1 MKLITLMTD
10 FGQRDGYTGIMKG
23 VILRIAPDAQFVDL
37 THEIPPQNVL
47 QGALVWSR
55 SCSFFPE
62 GAIHVGVVDPGVGT
76 ARRPIAARIGTA
88 TYVCPDNGLITLIL
102 ESAEA
107 AGEPVELVELN
118 QPRFWLPEVSNVF
131 HGRDIFAPVAAHL
144 ANGVPLREVGHPID
158 NPVRKHPPTP
168 QQLPHGWRGE
178 VVEIDH
184 FGNLGTNLAP
194 EHLQGAQ
201 TIRFKIAGQEIHGL
215 SRTFGDRTPGELT
228 ALIDSSG
235 MLAVAVVNG
244 SAARKMG
251 VEVGEPVE
259 VHLVD

>member
-10 FGQRDGYTGIMKG
+10 FGQRDGYTGVMKG
-23 VILRIAPDAQFVDL
+23 VILRIAPDAQFVDI

-55 SCSFFPE
+55 SCPYFPQE
-62 GAIHVGVVDPGVGT
+62 TVHVGVVDPGVGT
-76 ARRPIAARIGTA
+76 ARRPMAARIGHA
-88 TYVCPDNGLITLIL
+88 TYVCPDNGLITPIL

-107 AGEPVELVELN
+107 AGEPVEMVELN

-144 ANGVPLREVGHPID
+144 ASGVPLHEVGSPIND
-158 NPVRKHPPTP
+158 PVRKHAPVP
-168 QQLPHGWRGE
+168 QRLPDGWRGE
-178 VVEIDH
+178 VVEVDH

-194 EHLQGAQ
+194 DHLGGARA
-201 TIRFKIAGQEIHGL
+201 IRFTIAGQEIQGL
-215 SRTFGDRTPGELT
+215 SRTFGDRPPGELT
-228 ALIDSSG
+228 ALIDSTG

-244 SAARKMG
+244 SAAGKLG
-251 VEVGEPVE
+251 VAVGEPVE
-259 VHLVD
+259 VHLLD